1 MTSARV
7 SLGKTGIIIDVRTN
21 FTSRHGLPY
30 APEGWSAARLGGFSV
45 ELAGASPLGLLRA
58 AQNARGFWSHGERW
72 VAHAGIVA
80 TVGAEPGPDRFE
92 QVRHATAAAGGEA
105 GPSWPEGGDPR
116 LIGRPRFFGGFS
128 FRDAPGASRLWM
140 GFPSALFHLP
150 AVELNGDAEGV
161 AHLHVRALGRAG
173 ESDGALRARLEA
185 RALELAA
192 RLSALDERADVP
204 APSARSELYAN
215 ESDREAWEAA
225 VERSLRAI
233 HDGEVRKVVLART
246 LDVPDPHL
254 DPLDVLDH
262 LWADNRDSYVFYF
275 EPQRGRV
282 LLGAA
287 PETIATVRSGVF
299 HATAVA
305 GTARHGASDEERE
318 ALALELLASAKDR
331 EEHQILVEDVVRR
344 LEHVATGV
352 RAEENPHVL
361 VLPAVQ
367 HLETKIRARL
377 VDDTTVLDALS
388 ILHPTPAV
396 CGEPRRAALEWLAHE
411 EPFERGWYAGPV
423 GWFDLEGNGMFSPA
437 VRSAVL
443 SERGWR
449 LFAGAGIVAGSRPEA
464 EWLETGIKLEPVL
477 RALHAAAAAT

>member
-1 MTSARV
+1 MGR
-7 SLGKTGIIIDVRTN
+7 TGIIIDVRAN
-21 FTSRHGLPY
+21 FTSRHGLRH
-30 APEGWSAARLGGFSV
+30 APEERPAGRLASFSV
-45 ELAGASPLGLLRA
+45 ELAGASPLDLLRA
-58 AQNARGFWSHGERW
+58 SQSARGFWSHGERW

-80 TVGAEPGPDRFE
+80 TVGAEPGPERFE
-92 QVRHATAAAGGEA
+92 QVRHAAAVAGGDA

-116 LIGRPRFFGGFS
+116 LIRRPRFFGGFS
-128 FRDAPGASRLWM
+128 FRDTPGASRLWR

-150 AVELNGDAEGV
+150 AVELDGDAEGV
-161 AHLHVRALGRAG
+161 AHLHVRALGRVG
-173 ESDGALRARLEA
+173 ESDEALYARLEA
-185 RALELAA
+185 RAFGLAA
-192 RLSALDERADVP
+192 RLSVLHGRTDGP
-204 APSARSELYAN
+204 APSARSELRAN
-215 ESDREAWEAA
+215 ESDREAWDAA
-225 VERSLRAI
+225 VEHSLRAI
-233 HDGEVRKVVLART
+233 HDGAVRKVVLART
-246 LDVPDPHL
+246 LDVPDPNL

-262 LWADNRDSYVFYF
+262 LWADNRDSHVFYF

-282 LLGAA
+282 LIGAA

-299 HATAVA
+299 RATAVA
-305 GTARHGASDEERE
+305 GTVRRGASDEERE
-318 ALALELLASAKDR
+318 ALALQLLASAKDR
-331 EEHQILVEDVVRR
+331 EEHQILVEDVVQR

-388 ILHPTPAV
+388 ILHPTPSV
-396 CGEPRRAALEWLAHE
+396 CGEPRGAALELLAHE

-437 VRSAVL
+437 LRSAVL

-464 EWLETGIKLEPVL
+464 EWLEAGIKLGPVL